1 MGDTAE
7 SRRDLG
13 AGEAAAV
20 SQVQQGN
27 RSHGGGTDT
36 SVEMIRLPVSG
47 KITAQEGLKMGP
59 GSLH

>member
-7 SRRDLG
+7 SRRELG

-27 RSHGGGTDT
+27 RSHGGDTDT
-36 SVEMIRLPVSG
+36 SAEMIRLPVSG
-47 KITAQEGLKMGP
+47 KVMAGRRRC
-59 GSLH
+59 